1 MNKDSKSSKNAD
13 LFRCE
18 EHIHYNLDW
27 SIPEDNSQ
35 NFHSNQNPKNCSQFG
50 RKLLA
55 FAKGVFYKQL
65 LLLKK
70 IPFQLP
76 LPENRH

>member
-1 MNKDSKSSKNAD
+1 VKNTYTTIWTGAYLRTTPETSTATKTLKIDHNLAGSS
-13 LFRCE
+13 LP
-18 EHIHYNLDW
+18 L
-27 SIPEDNSQ
+27 
-35 NFHSNQNPKNCSQFG
+35 PKEF
-50 RKLLA
+50 
-55 FAKGVFYKQL
+55 FYKQL